1 MMPRRPKE
9 VSPLMKQSTTREM
22 TRLFLLISATL
33 LTGAVLQAQSILNT
47 IRTPDKAVPTVNQTL
62 EGTWMMEIHVP
73 GVPAAQPPVQN
84 LVTFHPDGTVVA
96 SAADGAQGTAHGA
109 WVRVGDRK
117 FLQTMFVFNFDASRA
132 FTTILKVRIN
142 VQVSLDG
149 QTLKGTTEVA
159 VTTPAGMV
167 LATVTGGTY
176 SAVRLSP
183 EIPGDFYDFQ
193 KVP

>member
-1 MMPRRPKE
+1 
-9 VSPLMKQSTTREM
+9 M
-22 TRLFLLISATL
+22 TRSILLILGAV
-33 LTGAVLQAQSILNT
+33 LTGTVLQAQSILDT
-47 IRTPDKAVPTVNQTL
+47 IRTPEKAVPTVNQSL
-62 EGTWMMEIHVP
+62 EGTWIMEIRVP
-73 GVPAAQPPVQN
+73 GASASQPPVQN

-96 SAADGAQGTAHGA
+96 SSADGAQGTAHGV

-132 FTTILKVRIN
+132 FTSIVKVRIN
-142 VQVSLDG
+142 VQVSMDG

-159 VTTPAGMV
+159 VMTPAGRV
-167 LATVTGGTY
+167 LNTVPGGTY

-193 KVP
+193 KVQ

>member
-9 VSPLMKQSTTREM
+9 VSSRMTQSTTREM
-22 TRLFLLISATL
+22 TRSFPLISAAL
-33 LTGAVLQAQSILNT
+33 FTGIALQAQSILDT
-47 IRTPDKAVPTVNQTL
+47 IRTPEKAVATVNQTL

-73 GVPAAQPPVQN
+73 GAPANQPPVQN

-96 SAADGAQGTAHGA
+96 SAADGGQGTAHGV

-117 FLQTMFVFNFDASRA
+117 FLQTMFVFNFDATRA
-132 FTTILKVRIN
+132 FTTILKVRVN
-142 VQVSLDG
+142 AQVSLDG

-159 VTTPAGMV
+159 VMAPAGAV
-167 LATVTGGTY
+167 LTTIPGGTY

-193 KVP
+193 KVQ